1 MRAIFLTTLLCLAP
15 VAALADDSSAALAA
29 GGLVLTKQA
38 DIRMASEDLFISPK
52 QVRVRYAFVNDGKS
66 DVDTI
71 VAFPLPDI
79 DVERFYFEPLGTTLQ
94 ATPNF
99 MGFALTVDGKPVK
112 PQVEERAFYKGRD
125 VGAIAK
131 KAGLP
136 LNLVGTD
143 MADRLEHLPKPA
155 RDMLMKEGLMDADE
169 PTVHW
174 TTSTKFWWHQ
184 TFPAGKTV
192 VVEHRYQPV
201 TGQSFFGD
209 SDLVDKQ
216 DGTTNVRDYCIDAGT
231 AAAIRART
239 AKLDEH
245 GQNGKYLQAYRTD
258 FVLKTAN
265 NWKGPIGKFRLT
277 VDKLKPSNVLSLCW
291 DGELKKTGATTFE
304 AARDNLAPARD
315 ISLLVLE

>member
-1 MRAIFLTTLLCLAP
+1 MRAVFIGILLCLAP
-15 VAALADDSSAALAA
+15 AAVLADDSSAALAA

-52 QVRVRYAFVNDGKS
+52 QVRVRYEFVNDGKS

-79 DVERFYFEPLGTTLQ
+79 DVERFYFEPLGTTEK

-99 MGFALTVDGKPVK
+99 MGFELAVDGRKVA

-136 LNLVGTD
+136 LNIVGTD
-143 MADRLEHLPKPA
+143 MVDRLDRLPKA
-155 RDMLMKEGLMDADE
+155 TREMLMKEGLMDADE

-184 TFPAGKTV
+184 VFPAGKTV

-201 TGQSFFGD
+201 TGQSFFGEA
-209 SDLVDKQ
+209 DLVDK
-216 DGTTNVRDYCIDAGT
+216 DEGTTNVRDYCIDAAT
-231 AAAIRART
+231 AAAVRARL

-245 GQNGKYLQAYRTD
+245 GQNGKYLQAYRTE

-277 VDKLKPSNVLSLCW
+277 LDKLKPANLMSLCW
-291 DGELKKTGATTFE
+291 DGELRKTGQTSFE
-304 AARDNLAPARD
+304 GARDNLAPNRD
-315 ISLLVLE
+315 VRLLVLE